1 MATDKGVDPIHLEAY
16 GGLSHLKNAGL
27 HDASLA
33 GGALEGA
40 AQEHSMGVWQGLKTY
55 KRAAFWSVCEFP
67 AERGFRTATITLPSQ
82 LTVGDVSDINY
93 RHHGGL

>member
-27 HDASLA
+27 RDASLA

-55 KRAAFWSVCEFP
+55 KRAAFWSI
-67 AERGFRTATITLPSQ
+67 RKSSNKSHTSTIRWQRLTL
-82 LTVGDVSDINY
+82 LDSDIYY
-93 RHHGGL
+93 RHHGRL

>member
-1 MATDKGVDPIHLEAY
+1 MAADKGADPIHLEAY
-16 GGLSHLKNAGL
+16 GGLTHLKNAGL

-55 KRAAFWSVCEFP
+55 KRAAFWSICELQLNEVSAQP
-67 AERGFRTATITLPSQ
+67 PITLPSQ
-82 LTVGDVSDINY
+82 LTIGDASDINY